1 MKVILAV
8 TRDKDIEPIL
18 DSLLPRGF
26 SVTKFASMGGFLK
39 RGSTTLLIGVEETEV
54 EEVIKLLKIA
64 VGPPDTD
71 QHRITL
77 FVMNAVD
84 FNQI

>member
-8 TRDKDIEPIL
+8 TRDKDTESIL

-39 RGSTTLLIGVEETEV
+39 RGSTTLLIGVEETKV
-54 EEVIKLLKIA
+54 EEVINLLKNA
-64 VGPPDTD
+64 VGTPDTD

-77 FVMNAVD
+77 FVMNADD
-84 FNQI
+84 FKQI

>member
-8 TRDKDIEPIL
+8 TRDKDIESIL

-54 EEVIKLLKIA
+54 EEVINLLKNA